1 MGTAPCYQVVLLEP
15 ERQYV
20 PAGGHSVTLR
30 ATLERQLTAL
40 GLEPMT
46 ALRVLDETNFHHAR
60 DPFLPVAAV
69 YFGGLHQSVE
79 ATQIVEQLRAEGRF
93 VLPVVPT
100 LVGYGTQV
108 PAALA
113 PINGM
118 ELSPNDP
125 DLQHAVARLMED
137 LGLMRSRRLVFISY
151 KRDESRGVALQL
163 HHALEARSF
172 DVFLDTHSIQRG
184 DEFQPMLWDRMG
196 DADLLILLDTP
207 HAFTSKWVE
216 QEVARAHN
224 LGLGV
229 LQLIWPPPH
238 KRTLGTELCEPVSL
252 EAKDFEGTPSEPG
265 STLLDSRMEEV
276 VALAEGTR
284 ARSLASRKT
293 RVITEFCKQM
303 EGLGV
308 DVVVQPSG
316 HLEVQHPS
324 MEATH
329 VFPIVGHPE
338 TSLLQQIEDDCLKCG
353 PPPPRGCLIYDPL
366 GMWPKKAAHLEWL
379 NKSLP
384 IKSLAVTEVL
394 KWLTP

>member
-1 MGTAPCYQVVLLEP
+1 MVLLEP

-20 PAGGHSVTLR
+20 PGGGYSATLL
-30 ATLERQLTAL
+30 ATLERQMTML
-40 GLEPMT
+40 GLDPKT
-46 ALRVLDETNFHHAR
+46 TLRTLNETNFHNERA
-60 DPFLPVAAV
+60 PFLPVAAV
-69 YFGGLHQSVE
+69 YFGGPHQSVE
-79 ATQIVEQLRAEGRF
+79 ATRIVAQLRAEGRF

-100 LVGYGTQV
+100 LLGYSTQV

-118 ELSPNDP
+118 ELVPGDLA
-125 DLQHAVARLMED
+125 LQHPVARLTEE

-172 DVFLDTHSIQRG
+172 EVFLDTHSIQRG

-196 DADLLILLDTP
+196 DTDLLILLDTP

-238 KRTLGTELCEPVSL
+238 KRVLGTELCEPVYL
-252 EAKDFEGTPSEPG
+252 EAKDFQGTASDPG
-265 STLLDSRMEEV
+265 STLLGTRMEEV

-293 RVITEFCKQM
+293 RVITEFCKQL
-303 EGLGV
+303 EWHGV
-308 DVVVQPSG
+308 EVVVQPSG
-316 HLEVQHPS
+316 LLEVQHPS
-324 MEATH
+324 KGATY
-329 VFPIVGHPE
+329 VLPVVGHPE
-338 TSLLQQIEDDCLKCG
+338 TTLLQQIEDDCLKCG
-353 PPPPRGCLIYDPL
+353 THPSQGCIIYDPL

-384 IKSLAVTEVL
+384 TKSLAVTEVL
-394 KWLTP
+394 TWLTR